1 MLVLQSAKLSPSVKG
16 LKPIDQ
22 RLIEYYKL
30 RLSGSIRRTLLYSYS
45 LVRGKVYNT
54 PLSKLMLAKNGVYH
68 LFHQMDGNS
77 TGGRNN
83 LEVCIFQCSGK
94 PD

>member
-45 LVRGKVYNT
+45 LVRGKVYN
-54 PLSKLMLAKNGVYH
+54 MQREH
-68 LFHQMDGNS
+68 LVSQFWREQKIS
-77 TGGRNN
+77 RQN
-83 LEVCIFQCSGK
+83 LWDAQIVHI
-94 PD
+94 

>member
-1 MLVLQSAKLSPSVKG
+1 LTDAGVAVGKALPQRKKG

-45 LVRGKVYNT
+45 LVRGKVYNSDGEKWGV
-54 PLSKLMLAKNGVYH
+54 SKVIL
-68 LFHQMDGNS
+68 
-77 TGGRNN
+77 
-83 LEVCIFQCSGK
+83 
-94 PD
+94 